1 MDEVY
6 DEFLGSKQLRF
17 FHPDVSR
24 RTVLE
29 VVRQRFQ
36 QPLPSSPEEREQ
48 RLDLGFKVIQVLDEA
63 IALGRQLGLL
73 KGPDTPQAEP
83 TTTSPSSS
91 SAEAQSTMRPDDP
104 SSSETVPEAAPPRLR
119 PYARAASL
127 ADVRP
132 GMLLVPHPLL
142 LDPFWQHTVIL
153 VLSHSPLTGASGAV
167 INRPES
173 RLFMRTKRP
182 ADDKEPEKKYFKA
195 FYGGPV
201 GLSELYWLSKA
212 EPTSLPPAEE
222 VYPGLY
228 HGRSMALFDWN
239 READAAVG
247 DEAAATTK
255 RRGKGEKKEKTKEK
269 TKMKGEEE
277 KVSEA
282 KGEGGAA
289 RMRVEPNALEGNIWS
304 DPSTKL
310 FFGRAGWTPGQLE
323 SELQEGTWFVAQ
335 PEGTE
340 VVFPEPPLFS
350 ATSMP
355 PGSVVDVAD
364 RDKQSQMWAD
374 VLRDMGGRYAPLAKF
389 ALPTL
394 PPGGGDEED
403 QESLHGD
410 EGDDEDEDDER

>member
-29 VVRQRFQ
+29 V
-36 QPLPSSPEEREQ
+36 EREQ

-289 RMRVEPNALEGNIWS
+289 RMR
-304 DPSTKL
+304 
-310 FFGRAGWTPGQLE
+310 
-323 SELQEGTWFVAQ
+323 
-335 PEGTE
+335 
-340 VVFPEPPLFS
+340 PPLFS